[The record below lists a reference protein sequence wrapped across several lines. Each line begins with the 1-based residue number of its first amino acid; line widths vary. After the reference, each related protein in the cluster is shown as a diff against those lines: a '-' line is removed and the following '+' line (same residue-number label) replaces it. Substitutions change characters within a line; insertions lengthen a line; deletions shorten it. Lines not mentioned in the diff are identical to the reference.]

1 MVPIH
6 AAWCNRSL
14 RRGKDLTNLHGA
26 SCIGR
31 QTGAAA
37 PIAPKVAYVA
47 SKWHIGTM
55 TEVPPKTAPYEF
67 LLSLDEL
74 MRPLLDAE
82 EIIHAAAVHLGKYL
96 HVNRCAYA
104 DVQEDQE
111 TVDVTGDY
119 NDSVPSVVGRYRF
132 TDFGAECLRA
142 MRAGEV
148 FIVEDT
154 ETDPRT
160 RSVLD
165 AYRRVQVRAVVCV
178 PLLKAGRLTSA
189 MAVHQTHPRPW
200 RQEDVQLVQLVAS
213 RCWVATER
221 ARVTR
226 ELRKLNENLERQVQL
241 RTEALKRSER
251 QLAQLVNGI
260 ADCAIFML
268 DPSGRVATWNTGA
281 ERIKGYKAEE
291 IIGHHFSQFYTPE
304 DRAAGF
310 PQRSLDAIAV
320 NGKFEGEGW
329 RVRKDGSRF
338 WASVLIDP
346 IYGPDRSIAGY
357 AKITRDMTERRMM
370 QEQLNHAQ
378 KMEAIGQLTGGV
390 AHDFNNLLTVIL
402 GNLDTILR
410 RAPATDAKLQRAIE
424 HATQGAERAAALTH
438 QLLAFARRQPLNPK
452 PTVINQLV
460 TTFLELIR
468 RTLPEDISVQS
479 RLSGGVGYVSVDPN
493 QMESALLNL
502 AVNAR
507 DAMRGKGT
515 LSIDTELVDLDAN
528 EVRRLGDL
536 NPGPHAVISVTDTGC
551 GMAPEVMARAFDPF
565 FTTKPQGQGTGL
577 GLSQVFGFVKQS
589 GGTVKLQ
596 SEAGRGTTVKI
607 YLPRIEKAAFMDARE
622 DADKDLRGHQETV
635 LVVEDEEGVRS
646 YSIDCLQELG
656 FNVLSAEDGQAAL
669 EIMAAHPEIRLLF
682 TDVGLPRMNGRE
694 LADQARKLRPEL
706 PVLFTTG
713 YSQDEMFR
721 QGKFESKTA
730 LLTKPFSRKRL
741 AECVGRLLEIK

>member
-1 MVPIH
+1 
-6 AAWCNRSL
+6 
-14 RRGKDLTNLHGA
+14 
-26 SCIGR
+26 
-31 QTGAAA
+31 
-37 PIAPKVAYVA
+37 
-47 SKWHIGTM
+47 M
-55 TEVPPKTAPYEF
+55 TQVPPKTAPYEF
-67 LLSLDEL
+67 LLSLDDV
-74 MRPLLDAE
+74 MRPLAQAT
-82 EIIHAAAVHLGKYL
+82 EITHAAAVHLGTYL

-104 DVQEDQE
+104 DVEADQD
-111 TVDVTGDY
+111 TFNLTGDY
-119 NDSVPSVVGRYRF
+119 NNDASSIVGRYRF
-132 TDFGAECLRA
+132 TDFGAECLRS
-142 MRAGEV
+142 MRAGEAY
-148 FIVEDT
+148 IVEDS

-160 RSVLD
+160 QSVLD
-165 AYRRVQVRAVVCV
+165 AYRKAQIRAVVCV
-178 PLLKAGRLTSA
+178 PLLKAGRFSAA
-189 MAVHQTHPRPW
+189 MAVHQSQPRRW
-200 RQEDVQLVQLVAS
+200 QLDEVELVQLVAS
-213 RCWVATER
+213 RCWESIER

-226 ELRKLNENLERQVQL
+226 ELRDLNENLEREVQL

-268 DPSGRVATWNTGA
+268 DPGGHIATWNMGA

-291 IIGHHFSQFYTPE
+291 IIGQHFSQFYTPE
-304 DRAAGF
+304 DRAAGL
-310 PQRSLDAIAV
+310 PQRSLDAIALH
-320 NGKFEGEGW
+320 GKFEGEGW
-329 RVRKDGSRF
+329 RVRKDGSRL

-346 IYGPDRSIAGY
+346 IYGPDRTIAGY
-357 AKITRDMTERRMM
+357 AKITRDMTERRVM

-410 RAPATDAKLQRAIE
+410 RAPAADEKLHRAIE

-452 PTVINQLV
+452 STIINQLV

-468 RTLPEDISVQS
+468 RILPEDISVQS
-479 RLSGGVGYVSVDPN
+479 RLSGGIGYVSVDPN

-507 DAMRGKGT
+507 DAMGSKGT
-515 LSIDTELVDLDAN
+515 LSIDTELVDLDAS
-528 EVRRLGDL
+528 EACRLGDL

-551 GMAPEVMARAFDPF
+551 GMSPEVMARAFDPF
-565 FTTKPQGQGTGL
+565 FTTKPQGEGTGL

-589 GGTVKLQ
+589 GGSVKLQ
-596 SEAGRGTTVKI
+596 SEVGRGTTVKI
-607 YLPRIEKAAFMDARE
+607 YLPRIEKAEFMAAQNDGE
-622 DADKDLRGHQETV
+622 KDLRGHQQTV
-635 LVVEDEEGVRS
+635 LVVEDEDGVRS

-669 EIMAAHPEIRLLF
+669 TIIAAHPEIRLLF

-694 LADQARKLRPEL
+694 LADEARKLRPGL

-713 YSQDEMFR
+713 YAQDEMFR
-721 QGKFESKTA
+721 QGKLASKTT

-741 AECVGRLLEIK
+741 AECVASLLEIR